1 MTGNS
6 PREDPGVSPHPE
18 YVPYSYGTPDPTLP
32 GSADPG
38 FQRYSYTGPP
48 NPAQDQQYRSR
59 EGKATYLSTGRKLVK
74 WAWIVPLAVLVG
86 IWLMQAVLFACSRHQ
101 GPTQVQITHSSTTG
115 PTHRA

>member
-6 PREDPGVSPHPE
+6 PREDPGVSSHPE

-48 NPAQDQQYRSR
+48 NPAQGPAIPIPGRQSN
-59 EGKATYLSTGRKLVK
+59 LPSTGRKLVK